1 LRAKAINSLV
11 TQCAKAF
18 IDNHDDLLTG
28 KFDKHLLDCIPTS
41 QAMDKIKELAF
52 AKIYNYRKAMEIEA
66 AGFEVLGGLMK
77 AFLKAVFLDT
87 KHDKQIR
94 TLIPKQYLNPEL
106 SKYDK
111 IMNIIQFVSGM
122 TDTFALDTFR
132 AIKGISLP
140 SY

>member
-1 LRAKAINSLV
+1 
-11 TQCAKAF
+11 
-18 IDNHDDLLTG
+18 
-28 KFDKHLLDCIPTS
+28 
-41 QAMDKIKELAF
+41 MDKIKELAF